1 MSGTNINLK
10 LDRSRFFIVALA
22 VAIFSGGCS
31 LMSGNGTNKAIA
43 VSATPVA
50 TESVQKSLEQYRGKV
65 VILDF
70 WATWCGPCRV
80 EIPGLIALQNKYR
93 DKGLEVIGVSV
104 DPITGSRQGA
114 GAVASFMKSNNIN
127 YAVWLVN
134 NPAALSGWDVSQG
147 IPTNYIINREGQVV
161 NKLVGARP
169 MEVFEEEI
177 KRLF

>member
-1 MSGTNINLK
+1 MSNTNSK
-10 LDRSRFFIVALA
+10 PDRSGILIFALA
-22 VAIFSGGCS
+22 LGLLSAGCS
-31 LMSGNGTNKAIA
+31 LISGNGSSSSGPP
-43 VSATPVA
+43 VSTTPIV

-80 EIPGLIALQNKYR
+80 EIPGLVALQNKYR

-104 DPITGSRQGA
+104 DPITGTRQGA

-127 YAVWLVN
+127 YSIWLVN
-134 NPAALSGWDVSQG
+134 NPAALTGWDVSQG
-147 IPTNYIINREGQVV
+147 IPTNYIINRKGEIV

-177 KRLF
+177 KQLL